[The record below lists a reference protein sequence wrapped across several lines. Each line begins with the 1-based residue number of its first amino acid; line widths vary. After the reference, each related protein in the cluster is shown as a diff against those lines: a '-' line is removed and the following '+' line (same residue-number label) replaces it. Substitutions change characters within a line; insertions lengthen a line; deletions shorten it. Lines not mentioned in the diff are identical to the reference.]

1 MNVSK
6 CVSGAGSWCRGLM
19 KRDISPV
26 HIVKRCPLF
35 TSDFQLTA
43 SPVPPASA
51 DLTFLMSSSRG
62 LGAGPPVRALRTLTP
77 RHLGPFPLGP

>member
-26 HIVKRCPLF
+26 HIVKRCPLL

-43 SPVPPASA
+43 SPVPPPLPKS
-51 DLTFLMSSSRG
+51 D
-62 LGAGPPVRALRTLTP
+62 
-77 RHLGPFPLGP
+77 FPDELQ

>member
-6 CVSGAGSWCRGLM
+6 CVSGAGSRCRGLM
-19 KRDISPV
+19 KSPV

-51 DLTFLMSSSRG
+51 E
-62 LGAGPPVRALRTLTP
+62 V
-77 RHLGPFPLGP
+77 

>member
-6 CVSGAGSWCRGLM
+6 CVSGVGSRCRGLM
-19 KRDISPV
+19 KRNISPV
-26 HIVKRCPLF
+26 HIAKRCQLL

-51 DLTFLMSSSRG
+51 E
-62 LGAGPPVRALRTLTP
+62 V
-77 RHLGPFPLGP
+77 